1 MTEMNGIARS
11 DLERLSAFLDGEL
24 SRAEADQL
32 EAHLATDRQLS
43 GALEALRATSEVV
56 GSLPEIHPPRSFAL
70 TPEMVRPRRAYPIL
84 QFSTAMAALGFVL
97 VIGADLLVGNAA
109 GGSPQAPVQ
118 SFFAADQLTEQQLGE
133 SAPAA
138 AEAPADPEAPA
149 MEGSIAE
156 EAEGS
161 AAEPETDTGQGV
173 SDSDTEGLFRSE
185 DAADE
190 FAGESDLSGA
200 EDELEFSGDSAI
212 EQEPA
217 GGAES
222 AEQEALKAAA
232 DEELLAGRLA
242 ASELEPL
249 TEDSSDSLT
258 ALRMI
263 EIGLAAALIVLIG
276 LTLWV
281 RQRG

>member
-1 MTEMNGIARS
+1 MTEMNGIARN

-24 SRAEADQL
+24 SRAKADQL
-32 EAHLATDRQLS
+32 EARLATDRQLS

-97 VIGADLLVGNAA
+97 VIGADLLVGNSA
-109 GGSPQAPVQ
+109 GGSSQAPVQ

-138 AEAPADPEAPA
+138 AEAPAV
-149 MEGSIAE
+149 EGSIAE

-161 AAEPETDTGQGV
+161 AAEPETDTGQGA

-222 AEQEALKAAA
+222 AEQQALKAAA